1 MRDTEE
7 YKYEWWLAGMRP
19 LTDDKKRALVEHW
32 GSAREVYNGIYYI
45 EERQKKQ
52 LHFLKAEEIDR
63 LQNWAR
69 TQDVEELYEQGQR
82 LGVRLVTWFDEAYPK
97 RLKNLIKM
105 PYGISRKGKATGGR
119 QTDSSHRGCQEM
131 YALWGRIV
139 DHPCRESGACRSAGD
154 QRYGKRGRQYLA
166 TCSH

>member
-69 TQDVEELYEQGQR
+69 TQDVEKLYEQGQR

-97 RLKNLIKM
+97 RLKNTDQDALWDL
-105 PYGISRKGKATGGR
+105 RKGKTTGGR
-119 QTDSSHRGCQEM
+119 QTDSSHRGC
-131 YALWGRIV
+131 
-139 DHPCRESGACRSAGD
+139 
-154 QRYGKRGRQYLA
+154 
-166 TCSH
+166 

>member
-69 TQDVEELYEQGQR
+69 TQDVEKLY
-82 LGVRLVTWFDEAYPK
+82 
-97 RLKNLIKM
+97 
-105 PYGISRKGKATGGR
+105 
-119 QTDSSHRGCQEM
+119 
-131 YALWGRIV
+131 
-139 DHPCRESGACRSAGD
+139 HPCRESGACRSAGD
-154 QRYGKRGRQYLA
+154 QRYGKRGRQHLA

>member
-69 TQDVEELYEQGQR
+69 TQDVEKLYEQGQR
-82 LGVRLVTWFDEAYPK
+82 LGVRLLPGLMK
-97 RLKNLIKM
+97 RI
-105 PYGISRKGKATGGR
+105 RR
-119 QTDSSHRGCQEM
+119 DSK
-131 YALWGRIV
+131 I
-139 DHPCRESGACRSAGD
+139 
-154 QRYGKRGRQYLA
+154 
-166 TCSH
+166 